1 MNDKN
6 NKTYEQTHNI
16 LLNLHKTTPKKRTIT
31 NIKQT
36 KSAFQFHRNQTNT
49 QTSTPTIHDQT

>member
-6 NKTYEQTHNI
+6 NKTYEQTYNI
-16 LLNLHKTTPKKRTIT
+16 FLILHKTTPKKRTII

-36 KSAFQFHRNQTNT
+36 KSAFQFYRK
-49 QTSTPTIHDQT
+49 

>member
-16 LLNLHKTTPKKRTIT
+16 LLILHKTTPKKRTIT

-36 KSAFQFHRNQTNT
+36 KSALQFHRNQTNT
-49 QTSTPTIHDQT
+49 QTHTSTMYGQT